1 MLTRRTNIEIDV
13 NKLEQVKKILGSSTI
28 KDTVDSAFQELI
40 RIKQQQDI
48 LAHRGMRG
56 WDGCINELRDR

>member
-1 MLTRRTNIEIDV
+1 MPTRRTNIEIDE
-13 NKLEQVKKILGSSTI
+13 NKLEQVKKMLGSSTI

-48 LAHRGMRG
+48 LAHRGMGG